1 MVERGELKIASQ
13 RLVHVGQSRC
23 TLRSKTTDRNSKRP
37 FLERG
42 SIPLDRKTHP
52 KKMHPQ
58 CLSPNRGAD
67 SIHLSTMEQVSPRIP
82 LRCVKMR
89 EMQGAEDEPAGSLHI
104 VNDQGRIPIA
114 TPQIAY
120 FHAPI
125 KKFASLSRNINSP
138 FFPHCNFA
146 PVKGAHIV
154 LVSI

>member
-1 MVERGELKIASQ
+1 MREMQGAE
-13 RLVHVGQSRC
+13 
-23 TLRSKTTDRNSKRP
+23 DEP
-37 FLERG
+37 EG
-42 SIPLDRKTHP
+42 SLHEVND
-52 KKMHPQ
+52 Q
-58 CLSPNRGAD
+58 G
-67 SIHLSTMEQVSPRIP
+67 RIP
-82 LRCVKMR
+82 KATPQITYFHLPSFLRCVKMR